1 MLGKNNRI
9 LHIVLHDA
17 YLVHQIN
24 ETNNIRV
31 LLNSIV
37 SEEKGEHRLE
47 GSIIAYTQTGDQQS
61 VPVSGLDIY

>member
-37 SEEKGEHRLE
+37 SKERGEHRLE